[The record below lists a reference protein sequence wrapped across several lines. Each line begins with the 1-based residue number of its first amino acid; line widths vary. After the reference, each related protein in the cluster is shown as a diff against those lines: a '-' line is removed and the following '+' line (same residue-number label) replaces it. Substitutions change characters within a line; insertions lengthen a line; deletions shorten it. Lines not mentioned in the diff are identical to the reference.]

1 MTLTQTGN
9 YREKIDILLGQYIF
23 HNARSVLVLKVI
35 SIKVAHFNPEY
46 PKKLVD

>member
-23 HNARSVLVLKVI
+23 HNARSVSRSKSNI
-35 SIKVAHFNPEY
+35 Y
-46 PKKLVD
+46 